1 MKTQPLN
8 IQTIW
13 KQVQSTW
20 KKLVVKLPTPPEHEP
35 ETHTSQPEF
44 HHDAVVDTSQIWSLS
59 FIFWFAGVVV
69 VYV

>member
-1 MKTQPLN
+1 MKNQSIT

-13 KQVQSTW
+13 KQIQNNW
-20 KKLVVKLPTPPEHEP
+20 KQIVTKLPIPTEEEP
-35 ETHTSQPEF
+35 ETTQPEI
-44 HHDAVVDTSQIWSLS
+44 HHDAVVDTSQIRSLS